1 MSVPMLFCVLGR
13 RQIVN
18 VEFDDLE
25 LNYSPWL
32 PASRDAVILDVGC
45 GPGRVL
51 AFLASLGYQALEGFD
66 RDPDAVTTARARVRA
81 PIAVDDDWSRVLA
94 SRTRAFDTI
103 ILKDVIYYIPRDR
116 VVDALRIV
124 RQALKPG
131 GRVIVEV
138 FNGAAFTGP
147 WIANKDDAILW
158 TPTEHTLRRFLERA
172 GFAPVVLRAQI
183 PPGRTL
189 RRRAF
194 NLLAA
199 LWRVRLRLWYF
210 FERGLAEENPRIL
223 TTKIIGV
230 GEVPA

>member
-1 MSVPMLFCVLGR
+1 
-13 RQIVN
+13 VN

-32 PASRDAVILDVGC
+32 PAARDAAILDVGC

-51 AFLASLGYQALEGFD
+51 AFLASRGYRALEGFD
-66 RDPDAVTTARARVRA
+66 RDPEAVAVARARVQA
-81 PIAVDDDWSRVLA
+81 PIAVDDDWSRVL
-94 SRTRAFDTI
+94 SGRTRAFDLI
-103 ILKDVIYYIPRDR
+103 ILKDVIYYVPRER
-116 VVDALRIV
+116 VVDALRSV

-147 WIANKDDAILW
+147 WVANKDDAILW
-158 TPTEHTLRRFLERA
+158 TPTETTLRSFLERA
-172 GFAPVVLRAQI
+172 GFGPVVLRAHV
-183 PPGRTL
+183 PPARTL

-210 FERGLAEENPRIL
+210 FERGLAENPRIL